1 MAKYIEEKELMEWV
15 ENWFEKNRYYHPYSK
30 TNDIPIPELYDILEQ
45 IPTADVTEIN
55 VGKWI
60 NTGSGEE
67 CSKCHEI
74 QYGYD
79 SFRRYCPN
87 CGAKMCERR
96 DDVEVTKRTD

>member
-1 MAKYIEEKELMEWV
+1 MADLMTFPSTVEEFMDQYKITDTEQIYTNGIELVPIFRMKQ
-15 ENWFEKNRYYHPYSK
+15 WFEH
-30 TNDIPIPELYDILEQ
+30 L
-45 IPTADVTEIN
+45 PTADVPDRK

-87 CGAKMCERR
+87 CGAEMGERR
-96 DDVEVTKRTD
+96 DDVEETD